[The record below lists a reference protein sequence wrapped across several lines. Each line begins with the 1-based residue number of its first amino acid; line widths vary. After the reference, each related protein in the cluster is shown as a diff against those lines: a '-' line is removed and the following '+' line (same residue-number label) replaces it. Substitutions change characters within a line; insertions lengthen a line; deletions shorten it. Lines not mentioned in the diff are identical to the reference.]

1 MDRSLASRYFALPW
15 IGLVLSCLFSTPLS
29 AEMFSMELQKEGR
42 QAERLSTI
50 RQLDGPPGSV
60 LRIASEAGTDFE
72 FTLDR
77 VLRRRSGIKVF
88 SGIAENGAR
97 LALVTLQRVP
107 SKGRCAMA
115 STDIACMRKMVRWS
129 GNSWISR

>member
-97 LALVTLQRVP
+97 LALVLGCWLNRERTHLLLQQVLKNLKATL
-107 SKGRCAMA
+107 A
-115 STDIACMRKMVRWS
+115 AC
-129 GNSWISR
+129 